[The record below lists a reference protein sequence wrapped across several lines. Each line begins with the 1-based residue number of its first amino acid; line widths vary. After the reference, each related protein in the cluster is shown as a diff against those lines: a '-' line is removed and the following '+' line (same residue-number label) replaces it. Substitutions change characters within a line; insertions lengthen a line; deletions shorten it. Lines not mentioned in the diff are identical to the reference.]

1 MRSARA
7 SIGYRADMT
16 TIEGIAQSGPN
27 GPSSARRN
35 TTAVTAFVF
44 GLLAIAG
51 GGTFLLGNA
60 LEDTMVFA
68 VIQGILIAAP
78 ALWLVVVVLAI
89 VLGHIGLAR
98 ARRLGDAKRGLSIT
112 AFVLGYLALVPMA
125 IMVWLTVSGLA
136 LWGPWFGMLR

>member
-1 MRSARA
+1 MIPGRTFNSGADRYCAR
-7 SIGYRADMT
+7 MT
-16 TIEGIAQSGPN
+16 TIEVIA
-27 GPSSARRN
+27 PSSERRN
-35 TTAVTAFVF
+35 RAAVTAFVF

-51 GGTFLLGNA
+51 GATFLLGKA
-60 LEDTMVFA
+60 LPDAMVFA

-89 VLGHIGLAR
+89 VLGHIGFAR
-98 ARRLGDAKRGLSIT
+98 ARRLSGSGRGLSIT

-125 IMVWLTVSGLA
+125 TMVWLTVSGLA

>member
-1 MRSARA
+1 
-7 SIGYRADMT
+7 MT
-16 TIEGIAQSGPN
+16 TIEVIA
-27 GPSSARRN
+27 PSSERRN
-35 TTAVTAFVF
+35 RAAVTAFVF

-51 GGTFLLGNA
+51 GATFLLGKA
-60 LEDTMVFA
+60 LPDAMVFA

-89 VLGHIGLAR
+89 VLGHIGFAR
-98 ARRLGDAKRGLSIT
+98 ARRLSGSGRGLSIT

-125 IMVWLTVSGLA
+125 TMVWLTVSGLA